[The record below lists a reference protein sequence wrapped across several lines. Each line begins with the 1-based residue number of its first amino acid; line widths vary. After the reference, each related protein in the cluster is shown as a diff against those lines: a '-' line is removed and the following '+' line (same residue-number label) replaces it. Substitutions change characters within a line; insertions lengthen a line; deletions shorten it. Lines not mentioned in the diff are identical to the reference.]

1 MPLAPLTT
9 LSSLCPTP
17 RAEKDKDL
25 AANMA
30 RFAFCKEDESLTEA
44 CKRLLALRAYA
55 IDASKLPPLP

>member
-9 LSSLCPTP
+9 NSSLCPAP